1 MGPEPRLPHGT
12 KCPPRVTSV
21 LVCPQFTL
29 CYPRSSRILASAPRP
44 APGAAPSVL
53 QSSANGKVKQSR
65 GSHRATNPLLT
76 FLLKGHQLL
85 GAVRMIRQPGLHNKE
100 DIPANN
106 FPLSSSEL
114 DVFHAFLQ
122 GCCQDLFALLTQLT
136 LEGIWLEAL
145 L

>member
-1 MGPEPRLPHGT
+1 MQSKISHG
-12 KCPPRVTSV
+12 
-21 LVCPQFTL
+21 
-29 CYPRSSRILASAPRP
+29 
-44 APGAAPSVL
+44 
-53 QSSANGKVKQSR
+53 
-65 GSHRATNPLLT
+65 ATNPVLT

-85 GAVRMIRQPGLHNKE
+85 GAVRMIRQPSLHNKE
-100 DIPANN
+100 DIPPNN

-122 GCCQDLFALLTQLT
+122 GCCQGLFALLTQLT

>member
-1 MGPEPRLPHGT
+1 MQSKISHG
-12 KCPPRVTSV
+12 
-21 LVCPQFTL
+21 
-29 CYPRSSRILASAPRP
+29 
-44 APGAAPSVL
+44 
-53 QSSANGKVKQSR
+53 
-65 GSHRATNPLLT
+65 ATNPVLT

-100 DIPANN
+100 DIPPNN

-122 GCCQDLFALLTQLT
+122 GCCQGLFALLTQLT

>member
-1 MGPEPRLPHGT
+1 MSTTSHRCPHLPSAHSLLSR
-12 KCPPRVTSV
+12 PSRA
-21 LVCPQFTL
+21 
-29 CYPRSSRILASAPRP
+29 SRIPAGAPCP
-44 APGAAPSVL
+44 APGAAPTAL
-53 QSSANGKVKQSR
+53 QSSANGKVKQSKS
-65 GSHRATNPLLT
+65 SHRATNPLLT
-76 FLLKGHQLL
+76 FLLKGHQFL

-100 DIPANN
+100 DILANN

-122 GCCQDLFALLTQLT
+122 GCCQGLFALLTQLT